1 MNTTPATLSALL
13 KSFVAEHEGGA
24 AVEIILLTRAAR
36 AVRCKENHMVFA
48 NRPNIEVAWR
58 LPLILMSQSTQSK
71 GRVSTGLLH
80 GCFSVF
86 RGGTPQRLRSAFASA
101 TRWKSSLASPVLQRC
116 HQLSR
121 FKKRKYETARGP
133 GREETAGLRT
143 HQSWSIWGGPSL
155 FFFGLFVFEKERL
168 EKNRNAKQNRRS
180 ATKHPNKTNKS
191 SFLGDQIPRSKT
203 LFP

>member
-101 TRWKSSLASPVLQRC
+101 TRWKSRAWRAPCSKGATSSLGS
-116 HQLSR
+116 
-121 FKKRKYETARGP
+121 KKGNMRQPEGP
-133 GREETAGLRT
+133 GG
-143 HQSWSIWGGPSL
+143 
-155 FFFGLFVFEKERL
+155 
-168 EKNRNAKQNRRS
+168 RRRQ
-180 ATKHPNKTNKS
+180 
-191 SFLGDQIPRSKT
+191 D
-203 LFP
+203 

>member
-71 GRVSTGLLH
+71 VRVSTGLLH
-80 GCFSVF
+80 DCFSVF
-86 RGGTPQRLRSAFASA
+86 RGGTPQRLRSAAPLLQPRA
-101 TRWKSSLASPVLQRC
+101 VEILASPVLQRC
-116 HQLSR
+116 ATSSLGSKKGNMRQPEGGDGRTHLNRGAFGGASHFCFWPFCVR
-121 FKKRKYETARGP
+121 KRKVRKKIET
-133 GREETAGLRT
+133 
-143 HQSWSIWGGPSL
+143 
-155 FFFGLFVFEKERL
+155 
-168 EKNRNAKQNRRS
+168 QNRTEEVQQNTQTTTS
-180 ATKHPNKTNKS
+180 HH
-191 SFLGDQIPRSKT
+191 F
-203 LFP
+203 